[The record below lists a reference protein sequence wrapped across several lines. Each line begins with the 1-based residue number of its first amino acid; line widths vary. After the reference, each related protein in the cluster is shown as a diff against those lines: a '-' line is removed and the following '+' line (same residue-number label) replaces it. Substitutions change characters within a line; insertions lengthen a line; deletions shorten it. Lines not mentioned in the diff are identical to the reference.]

1 MMKTGCDLP
10 GKHNYESTLLTDMD
24 LKAVNEEVKCC
35 VEDTSRT
42 DEPTVKRRKY
52 ITPTLPNSVRR
63 LASTLRRTA
72 LLGISALLEP
82 TLVQRL

>member
-10 GKHNYESTLLTDMD
+10 GKHNCESTLLTDMD

-52 ITPTLPNSVRR
+52 ITPTLRNSVRR